1 MFSLLIDKQTS
12 KNLVLYSSLILRE
25 RIDYVYLQESFP
37 ERFCHCQFFCRATI
51 IFNRKAFP
59 DNYLKKP
66 ERNFLCKPTHIKQPR
81 TMKLYKTKKAIVIQ
95 KDDSYYLVNDQ
106 NWDAF
111 INDDNLFSKMQTITQ
126 TTTPSVEAKN
136 LVSSEIQPPI
146 QSQEIWACGV
156 TYYRSKVGRQEESKN
171 TGGSDFYA
179 RVYEADR
186 PEIFFKATA
195 ARTVGQGDKVKIRKD
210 STWDVPEPE
219 LTLAVTSSGKIIGYT
234 VGNDMSSR
242 SIEGENPLYLPQ
254 AKTYDGS
261 AAIGPCILVTEKPIP
276 PDTQI
281 QMQILREG
289 DVVFAGDVSINQIK
303 RKLEDLVS
311 YLYRETS
318 FPNGCLIMTGT
329 GIVPSS
335 DFTLKSGDEI
345 RITIQHIGTLVNTVR

>member
-1 MFSLLIDKQTS
+1 
-12 KNLVLYSSLILRE
+12 
-25 RIDYVYLQESFP
+25 
-37 ERFCHCQFFCRATI
+37 
-51 IFNRKAFP
+51 
-59 DNYLKKP
+59 
-66 ERNFLCKPTHIKQPR
+66 
-81 TMKLYKTKKAIVIQ
+81 MKLYKTKKGFVIQ
-95 KDDSYYLVNDQ
+95 KDDSYYLVNDES
-106 NWDAF
+106 WDDF
-111 INDDNLFSKMQTITQ
+111 VNDDGLYSKMQTITQ
-126 TTTPSVEAKN
+126 TNAPTEEAKK
-136 LVSSEIQPPI
+136 LIESDIQPPI

-156 TYYRSKVGRQEESKN
+156 TYFRSKVGRQEESKN
-171 TGGSDFYA
+171 SGGSDFYA

-195 ARTVGQGDKVKIRKD
+195 ARTVGHGEKVKIRKD

-219 LTLAVTSSGKIIGYT
+219 LTLAVTSSGKIVGYT

-261 AAIGPCILVTEKPIP
+261 AAVGPCIYVPENPIP
-276 PDTQI
+276 PETKI
-281 QMQILREG
+281 KMNILREG
-289 DVVFAGDVSINQIK
+289 KTVFEGETAINQIK

-345 RITIQHIGTLVNTVR
+345 RITIEHIGTLVNEVQ